1 MSLTDTPLL
10 AARGVSR
17 RYGRLLALR
26 SATFSVNRGEIVGLI
41 GPNGSGKTT
50 LFECVAGTSPATAGR
65 VEIDGV
71 LTTAEHR
78 KHALFFLP
86 DGVRPWREQ
95 SVRWVLDFS
104 RGMYGH
110 SDTLDSEII
119 DALGISRLM
128 SQRLGSLSKG
138 EHKRVMLALALSTS
152 QSLLL
157 LDEPFD
163 GLDLRQTRDA
173 MTLLRAQTGRGR
185 TLLLSIHQLADAER
199 ICDRFVLLSA
209 GATVAEGTLRELRA
223 AAGFTRD
230 DVALEEVFLALT

>member
-1 MSLTDTPLL
+1 
-10 AARGVSR
+10 
-17 RYGRLLALR
+17 
-26 SATFSVNRGEIVGLI
+26 
-41 GPNGSGKTT
+41 
-50 LFECVAGTSPATAGR
+50 